1 MLNVV
6 GHRRE
11 PQTKQSEWRVGYP
24 FSDYV
29 GDNRPMGGAM
39 YGTHNPDDHEAVRRQ
54 NTLDAAEGFGPVATR
69 ASSPGTRESTLEGP
83 ISSPPGK
90 RVVARF
96 VNDDGSGASECLV
109 TLKPAAQRLSP
120 TQILETLEAELSNF
134 ARTVLGVEDEGPI
147 GRALELTSGKPAVL
161 RIDGSRREGWLLQTR
176 DVHGIACRHADRI
189 VMWLGVRSTAPSM
202 IFTEDLVKALGRM
215 SPSRMVI

>member
-1 MLNVV
+1 
-6 GHRRE
+6 
-11 PQTKQSEWRVGYP
+11 
-24 FSDYV
+24 
-29 GDNRPMGGAM
+29 MGGAM

-120 TQILETLEAELSNF
+120 TQILETLGAELSKF

-176 DVHGIACRHADRI
+176 LPPRRSNRDVAGRSEHRAFNDFHRGLDQGSRQNVAFENGHLGAGI
-189 VMWLGVRSTAPSM
+189 RSPRYVLSCSVVLRVAATRLWDWFIAP
-202 IFTEDLVKALGRM
+202 GH
-215 SPSRMVI
+215 P